1 MFTGNSIFTVFG
13 ILTSIFFRAY
23 SELLLD
29 SQKSH
34 VRKFAVESF
43 GFLLRKVICKE
54 KKNNFK
60 DKLNQLIEFIH
71 FGF

>member
-1 MFTGNSIFTVFG
+1 MFTGKAVSTLFG
-13 ILTSIFFRAY
+13 ILTFIFSRAY

-29 SQKSH
+29 SQKNH

-54 KKNNFK
+54 KKTTLKIN
-60 DKLNQLIEFIH
+60 LTS
-71 FGF
+71 